1 MAQNNGFDGQTLRS
15 ELVKEWRAA
24 RGVNTTVTRF
34 NVQRSK
40 NLHARQ
46 LCRALVKPVE
56 QCEIEMM
63 ALDAVLMCRKKG

>member
-1 MAQNNGFDGQTLRS
+1 MVQNNGFDGQTLRA
-15 ELVKEWRAA
+15 ELVKEWRA
-24 RGVNTTVTRF
+24 RHQF

-46 LCRALVKPVE
+46 LCRALVKPAE

-63 ALDAVLMCRKKG
+63 ALDTVLACRKKG